1 MGLVPDGTAGPVG
14 SAHPV
19 TPLLQVRGLRLDAP
33 TPRGPAHILRGVD
46 LDIGAGR
53 IVGVVGESGS
63 GKSSLALALL
73 RLLPELSVRVSGH
86 AVMDGTDLAALPEAA
101 MGAWRGQR
109 IAMIFQDPATALN
122 PLLTVGTQL
131 ADVLRRRTPACPAP
145 ALRAGAEAALR
156 QVEIADP
163 ARRLRAYP
171 HELSGGMR
179 QRVMI
184 AMGLLARPGLLLAD
198 EPTTALDATVEAGI
212 IALFRGLRA
221 ELGGSMLFISHD
233 LGLVADL
240 CDDIAVLYGG
250 LVVEAGPAAAVT
262 AAPGAP
268 LHRGAAGLRSWM
280 ARGTARA
287 ACRPSPATC
296 RTRWP
301 SRRAASSPRAAR
313 WRRRGARG
321 SRKCCGL
328 WARSI
333 RRRAGRLL
341 PGCAHEPGVAY
352 LRRHCEER
360 SDAALQGRQAQA
372 CRLLDCHAASG
383 SQ

>member
-1 MGLVPDGTAGPVG
+1 VTA
-14 SAHPV
+14 
-19 TPLLQVRGLRLDAP
+19 LLQVRGLRLDAP

-73 RLLPELSVRVSGH
+73 RLLPDSVRVSGH

-101 MGAWRGQR
+101 MGAWRVQR

-131 ADVLRRRTPACPAP
+131 ADVLRRRAP
-145 ALRAGAEAALR
+145 GLSRAALRTQAEAALR
-156 QVEIADP
+156 RVEIADP

-184 AMGLLARPGLLLAD
+184 AMGLLAQPSLLLAD

-221 ELGGSMLFISHD
+221 ELGGSILFISHD

-262 AAPGAP
+262 GAP
-268 LHRGAAGLRSWM
+268 AHPYTAALL
-280 ARGTARA
+280 
-287 ACRPSPATC
+287 ACTLD
-296 RTRWP
+296 
-301 SRRAASSPRAAR
+301 
-313 WRRRGARG
+313 G
-321 SRKCCGL
+321 
-328 WARSI
+328 
-333 RRRAGRLL
+333 AGRLPSIPGDVPDPVAEP
-341 PGCAHEPGVAY
+341 PGCIFAPRCPLAEARCEGEPQALRAVGAGHTVA
-352 LRRHCEER
+352 CWK
-360 SDAALQGRQAQA
+360 AAPVQAA
-372 CRLLDCHAASG
+372 
-383 SQ
+383 